1 MHTVEPSVS
10 EPTSF
15 DVEIAAE
22 KLERWITRF

>member
-22 KLERWITRF
+22 KLER